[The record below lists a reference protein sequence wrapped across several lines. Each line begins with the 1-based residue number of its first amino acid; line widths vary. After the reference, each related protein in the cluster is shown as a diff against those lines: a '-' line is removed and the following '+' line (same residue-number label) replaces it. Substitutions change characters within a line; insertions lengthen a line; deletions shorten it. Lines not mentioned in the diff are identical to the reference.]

1 MLDQEN
7 NQEVLNTNEEEVVNQ
22 IEMEGTETG
31 TDNSIEPTEAIVE
44 DTIEETNNDVAE
56 SGTESTENLT
66 EDQNIELNGEI
77 EVEAKNEAEVEAET
91 EVIANEAEIV
101 PDQMAEETSETPVE
115 ETVAPPVS
123 INQEPDITAV
133 IHHEDEEEDE
143 ESKMIDEED
152 AINLDY
158 SAYTKA
164 QLLSMAIEA
173 PKMLVAREA
182 VKKIQNIRPFFDDL
196 LKLERQEQ
204 LHKYLEAGNEEE
216 TFEFQDDGAK
226 LKFYDAFKM
235 AQEARAEEKKRI
247 EDEKLKNLATKNA
260 IIERIKVL
268 TESDE
273 TVDSLNEIKQL
284 QNDWKAIRVVP
295 KANLQEL
302 YDRYHFYL
310 DKFYDNFAI
319 NRELKELDRQKN
331 LGIKIDLCNKVDAL
345 QKEPSLK
352 RAFIML
358 AKYQEEFKN
367 TGPVPKEFSEEI
379 WSRFKSTIDE
389 IYKQRKAQFDE
400 IQSKREENLKLKEV
414 LVEKARLIA
423 NHIPTKGADWKTNFD
438 ELNKLMEEWKTI
450 GQVPKAQNES
460 IWHNFR
466 EQFNIF
472 SKNRNEQFKRI
483 NAERKTNIALRED
496 ICKRA
501 EELKEN
507 EDLNFTTK
515 EFIKLQEEWKNSGP
529 VPDSVS
535 QTLWKRFR
543 KACDEFFNRKQQ
555 YFDGRKGAEMENLQK
570 KQAIIAEME
579 ELQKSDDGDEVL
591 AKLKDFQTR
600 WNAIGFVPLKNK
612 KDIGDKYHELLDI
625 IYKKFRQ
632 NRDSYK
638 RAHLNEHYNQI
649 ANQPGGDKKL
659 GDDERRLREKIKALK
674 TEIETWENNIEFFAR
689 SKNAD
694 KFRKD
699 IEDKIAKVNSQID
712 GMNKELAAL
721 RAAKTEKV

>member
-22 IEMEGTETG
+22 IEMEGIENTIDT
-31 TDNSIEPTEAIVE
+31 SIEPTEAIVD
-44 DTIEETNNDVAE
+44 DTIEETSNAE
-56 SGTESTENLT
+56 NEMVS
-66 EDQNIELNGEI
+66 
-77 EVEAKNEAEVEAET
+77 EVETQAQNEIEAEVVENEADINTAET
-91 EVIANEAEIV
+91 VQS
-101 PDQMAEETSETPVE
+101 PEETNQEVDLAS
-115 ETVAPPVS
+115 PVS
-123 INQEPDITAV
+123 GTPETEIEEIT
-133 IHHEDEEEDE
+133 HHEEEDE
-143 ESKMIDEED
+143 DEETKMIDEED
-152 AINLDY
+152 SINLDY

-164 QLLSMAIEA
+164 QLLAMAIDA

-182 VKKIQNIRPFFDDL
+182 VKRIQNIRPFFDDL

-216 TFEFQDDGAK
+216 TFEFQDDGSK

-472 SKNRNEQFKRI
+472 SKNRNEQFKRL
-483 NAERKTNIALRED
+483 NAERKANIALRED

-501 EELKEN
+501 EELKDN

-515 EFIKLQEEWKNSGP
+515 EFIKLQEEWKSSGP

-555 YFDGRKGAEMENLQK
+555 YFDGRKGAETENLQK

-591 AKLKDFQTR
+591 AKLKDVQTR

-649 ANQPGGDKKL
+649 AHQPGGDKKL

>member
-77 EVEAKNEAEVEAET
+77 EVEAKNEVEAEA
-91 EVIANEAEIV
+91 EVIASEAEIV
-101 PDQMAEETSETPVE
+101 PDQMGEETSETPIE
-115 ETVAPPVS
+115 EMVAPPVS

-273 TVDSLNEIKQL
+273 TIDSLNEIKQL

-483 NAERKTNIALRED
+483 NAERKTNITLRED

-501 EELKEN
+501 EELKDN

-591 AKLKDFQTR
+591 AKLKDVQTR